1 MMANVMKAARAFA
14 ERPPVGKTPR
24 DVVFTENKYQLLRF
38 RKPKGVQRKAGARPV
53 LLVPSLIN
61 RWYVLDLL
69 PEQSFVGFL
78 LERGH
83 DVFLIDWG
91 TPGPEDRFVGLDTY
105 IDRYVDRCVR
115 VATRL
120 ANSDAAHILGYCLGG
135 TLTAIHGALH
145 PERVASM
152 VTLAAPIGFTDDGLL
167 TKWMNVDA
175 FSVDRI
181 ADAFGNIPWPIMQAC
196 FHMLKPTLVG
206 SKLLTLLER
215 ADDADWLKV
224 FVAIETWG
232 GDNVSFAGNAY
243 RKYIGDLYRGNRLVE
258 GGLSIA
264 GREVR
269 LSELTCPLM
278 VVSFAND
285 HIAPLES
292 TKVLLE
298 LAGSEV
304 KVDATQKGGHVGA
317 VIGRRAR
324 EGLWTQISDFY
335 RKHDGAV
342 PASARSGQK
351 TAPAYA

>member
-175 FSVDRI
+175 FSVDRTCRGEI
-181 ADAFGNIPWPIMQAC
+181 
-196 FHMLKPTLVG
+196 T
-206 SKLLTLLER
+206 R
-215 ADDADWLKV
+215 
-224 FVAIETWG
+224 ET
-232 GDNVSFAGNAY
+232 
-243 RKYIGDLYRGNRLVE
+243 
-258 GGLSIA
+258 
-264 GREVR
+264 
-269 LSELTCPLM
+269 
-278 VVSFAND
+278 
-285 HIAPLES
+285 
-292 TKVLLE
+292 
-298 LAGSEV
+298 
-304 KVDATQKGGHVGA
+304 
-317 VIGRRAR
+317 
-324 EGLWTQISDFY
+324 
-335 RKHDGAV
+335 
-342 PASARSGQK
+342 
-351 TAPAYA
+351 